1 MSLPVDPAPSSA
13 HVIQRRLN
21 DLVAF
26 IIQLYAT
33 QLMELKREGSASVT
47 GFSYG
52 FGRTQFIA
60 NLV

>member
-1 MSLPVDPAPSSA
+1 MFEVDPRPS
-13 HVIQRRLN
+13 RLN

-33 QLMELKREGSASVT
+33 QLMELQRVHTRAIS

-52 FGRTQFIA
+52 FGRTQYIA